1 MTSKHF
7 VVILLVVFTRMSNV
21 ESPATNILSSNNI
34 EVNITVTTIPR
45 AGECKKLKIWLFSS
59 HSTHN
64 AHAKACCVSLLISYI
79 FCILRLLL

>member
-45 AGECKKLKIWLFSS
+45 GGGM
-59 HSTHN
+59 
-64 AHAKACCVSLLISYI
+64 
-79 FCILRLLL
+79 